1 MAIYLKVNEHERV
14 EIKPTIFPD
23 KTSQVWKVP
32 YINEMT
38 RHDKVYIYW
47 VFEQEAELIWLMQL
61 AHLITAPVNYIIPY
75 LPYARQDKEIDNNK
89 CCASATFEVLFNSL
103 LTPEDTIYI
112 LDVHSECSYHCL
124 DANVINYIP
133 YDEIKYLFEETN
145 SNLML
150 LPDFGAFER
159 YYEATPAKAA
169 QCLKDRDQ
177 ATGKIN
183 SITLPNY
190 VDFKNKRILIVDDI
204 CDGGATFIEIAKQL
218 KEREVSKIAL
228 YITHGIF
235 SKGTAPLVDAG
246 ITQIRSYNYGSFYE
260 KIINEQ

>member
-1 MAIYLKVNEHERV
+1 MAIYLKVNEHERI

-32 YINEMT
+32 YIDDLKDT
-38 RHDKVYIYW
+38 DKVYVYW
-47 VFEQEAELIWLMQL
+47 VFEQEAELIWLGQL
-61 AHLITAPVNYIIPY
+61 ADLIMHPIIYIIPY
-75 LPYARQDKEIDNNK
+75 LPYARQDKYIRNHT
-89 CCASATFEVLFNSL
+89 CFASICFQSLFNDFS
-103 LTPEDTIYI
+103 TNEDVVHT
-112 LDVHSECSYHCL
+112 LDVHSERSYFYI
-124 DANVINYIP
+124 DAKVINYIP

-177 ATGKIN
+177 TTGKIN

-246 ITQIRSYNYGSFYE
+246 ITQIRSYNYESFYE